1 MDLNWIGFRFVF
13 ISFAKR
19 VYELH
24 SMSGYVFGRLRCFAS
39 AIYRM
44 KFWRMTRSADGCV
57 CVFFAWTGASLIPF
71 IRFSNATHTHIFPLQ
86 YHFNRC
92 ILFAAMKESGI
103 FVQHQSKPS
112 TLSLSEW
119 KRGKWEVCMLFITHN
134 NQHHNYKPNATYLFS
149 SFRNETKKTI
159 PASGCSVSGKKARAC
174 LFQVPQSRD

>member
-1 MDLNWIGFRFVF
+1 
-13 ISFAKR
+13 
-19 VYELH
+19 
-24 SMSGYVFGRLRCFAS
+24 
-39 AIYRM
+39 
-44 KFWRMTRSADGCV
+44 MTRSADGCV
-57 CVFFAWTGASLIPF
+57 CVFSPELAPRSFHLSDFQMP
-71 IRFSNATHTHIFPLQ
+71 HTHIFPLQ